1 MNNFLAIFILLTMFF
16 AAKYITL
23 KIDYKDLINQ
33 YNILKNLQK
42 SKRKKN
48 DS

>member
-16 AAKYITL
+16 AVKYVML
-23 KIDYKDLINQ
+23 KIDYKNLINQ
-33 YNILKNLQK
+33 NNFLKNLQK
-42 SKRKKN
+42 SKRKKT